1 MTASNFHKRGESR
14 VHHTGLNATSDK
26 PKRSQDHELR
36 SKKLGRHYYGPLS
49 RFNELRLRLDGKL
62 GAYSIL
68 PTHNPPGS
76 IQG

>member
-1 MTASNFHKRGESR
+1 MQLQTNPSGVRTMN
-14 VHHTGLNATSDK
+14 
-26 PKRSQDHELR
+26 
-36 SKKLGRHYYGPLS
+36 LGQKNSADTYYGPLS
-49 RFNELRLRLDGKL
+49 RFNELRLRPDGKL

>member
-1 MTASNFHKRGESR
+1 MN
-14 VHHTGLNATSDK
+14 
-26 PKRSQDHELR
+26 
-36 SKKLGRHYYGPLS
+36 LGQKNSADTYYGPLS